1 MSSLSSIQKQKMSRD
16 GFAYCELTY
25 LLGCYITVDIR
36 LPYSERARSAIRLD
50 ILGARASYVTVRN
63 QCIWTGRAR
72 AVFRRTHLC
81 RMSLKVL
88 ALGGAL
94 PGFAK
99 ASW

>member
-1 MSSLSSIQKQKMSRD
+1 MSSLSSIYKIQFARKR
-16 GFAYCELTY
+16 FAYSELTY
-25 LLGCYITVDIR
+25 ILGCYLKVDIR

-50 ILGARASYVTVRN
+50 QLGAQASYVTVRN

-81 RMSLKVL
+81 RMSIKVL
-88 ALGGAL
+88 ATSGAL
-94 PGFAK
+94 PGFSK